1 MLGKKNPRSLPRDF
15 QRKILHFQS
24 SFGRWSQWVSY
35 FLNSSQ
41 SCSFLPPSCKGSMSS
56 FCCCEPIIGVCNFP
70 SVSAGIQQFQANFW
84 QTLWTPAMPGLVL
97 DIPIYFIF
105 GAIWWIGEMGLF
117 LFGGETRTE
126 LRWSQDTNASDA
138 LVLALVVVP
147 DGSVPSH
154 KACANSWNPENDYG
168 PGHVLTNNG

>member
-1 MLGKKNPRSLPRDF
+1 
-15 QRKILHFQS
+15 
-24 SFGRWSQWVSY
+24 
-35 FLNSSQ
+35 
-41 SCSFLPPSCKGSMSS
+41 
-56 FCCCEPIIGVCNFP
+56 
-70 SVSAGIQQFQANFW
+70 
-84 QTLWTPAMPGLVL
+84 MPGLVL

-168 PGHVLTNNG
+168 PEHVLTNNG